1 MTPTHPLPPGAPG
14 APGASASSASL
25 SCLALPVSEA
35 PALPPARQEASA
47 LPLTEEDIAD
57 FLLQTPE
64 FFERHAALLGSVQ
77 LFSPHGHRAV
87 SLQERQAEMLRDKI
101 KALEQR
107 TMDMV
112 RHSHHNSAIA
122 HTVHQWG
129 CVLQRA
135 TPAAALPD
143 ALLQSLQDLFGLPQV
158 ALRLWDLAPAH
169 QDGPHTQG
177 ASSDVRAFAASLTAP
192 FGGPNR
198 GFEAVAWLPD
208 SASVQSLA
216 LLPLR
221 DGAIDSATPAFG
233 LLVLGSSDAQRFT
246 PDMGTDFL
254 VQMAEVASAA
264 LSRLR

>member
-1 MTPTHPLPPGAPG
+1 MKPTSTLPPGAPG
-14 APGASASSASL
+14 ASAGFPSL
-25 SCLALPVSEA
+25 SSLPLPLPAAEA
-35 PALPPARQEASA
+35 PAPPQEHQSTPA

-122 HTVHQWG
+122 HKVHQWG
-129 CVLQRA
+129 CALQRA

-143 ALLQSLQDLFGLPQV
+143 SLLQSLQDLFGLPQV

-233 LLVLGSSDAQRFT
+233 LLVLGSPDAGRFE

-264 LSRLR
+264 LSRMR

>member
-1 MTPTHPLPPGAPG
+1 MTTKNTTILHPSAPSPVPLHPPVSVAAARHAPG
-14 APGASASSASL
+14 HRVPSAIS
-25 SCLALPVSEA
+25 PI
-35 PALPPARQEASA
+35 
-47 LPLTEEDIAD
+47 TEDDITE

-64 FFERHAALLGSVQ
+64 FFERHAELLGTVQ
-77 LFSPHGHRAV
+77 IMSPHGNRAV
-87 SLQERQAEMLRDKI
+87 SLQQRQAEMLRDKI

-112 RHSHHNSAIA
+112 RHSNDNNAIA
-122 HTVHQWG
+122 HKVHQWG
-129 CVLQRA
+129 CALQRA

-233 LLVLGSSDAQRFT
+233 LLVLGSPDAGRFE

-264 LSRLR
+264 LSRMR

>member
-1 MTPTHPLPPGAPG
+1 MN
-14 APGASASSASL
+14 SSAI
-25 SCLALPVSEA
+25 
-35 PALPPARQEASA
+35 PPI
-47 LPLTEEDIAD
+47 TEDDIAQY
-57 FLLQTPE
+57 LANTPE
-64 FFERHAALLGSVQ
+64 FFERHAELLTSVVLTSQ
-77 LFSPHGHRAV
+77 HGQRAV
-87 SLQERQAEMLRDKI
+87 SLQERQAEMLREKI
-101 KALEQR
+101 KALEHR

-112 RHSHHNSAIA
+112 RHSNENRAIA
-122 HTVHQWG
+122 HKVHQWG
-129 CVLQRA
+129 CALQRA

-208 SASVQSLA
+208 SASMQSLA

-233 LLVLGSSDAQRFT
+233 LLVLGSPDAGRFE

-264 LSRLR
+264 LSRMR

>member
-1 MTPTHPLPPGAPG
+1 MAPI
-14 APGASASSASL
+14 
-25 SCLALPVSEA
+25 
-35 PALPPARQEASA
+35 
-47 LPLTEEDIAD
+47 TEEDIAD

-64 FFERHAALLGSVQ
+64 FFERHAELLGSVQ
-77 LFSPHGHRAV
+77 LFSPHGNRAV

-112 RHSHHNSAIA
+112 RHSKDNSAIA
-122 HTVHQWG
+122 HKLHQWG
-129 CVLQRA
+129 CTLQR
-135 TPAAALPD
+135 TPAAGALPEV
-143 ALLQSLQDLFGLPQV
+143 LLQSLQATFELPQA
-158 ALRLWDLAPAH
+158 ALRVWDVAAPH
-169 QDGPHTQG
+169 QDSPHAQG
-177 ASSDVRAFAASLTAP
+177 ASSDVRAFATSLTAP
-192 FGGPNR
+192 FCGPNR
-198 GFEAVAWLPD
+198 GFEASSWLPD

-233 LLVLGSSDAQRFT
+233 LLVLASSDPARFE
-246 PDMGTDFL
+246 DSMGTEFL